1 MAGLALLTDH
11 RPRPRVKTQTCAL
24 RSLTAKGVSDMFIHF
39 SGQNHHKGGTPKD
52 PFFTFSARLA
62 QPRGQHPPHH
72 QHHLHQCPPWM
83 RMMHALP
90 GMLSTMGTP
99 QKTLVFDSA
108 GSRSKND
115 PFSPKTHPNILSP
128 LAARSQ
134 RKSIAH
140 GRRMVGGGRR
150 HRAAGPVPE
159 GRPSEPRPSAVSR
172 TTGSEAPRWP
182 DRSRFGLAAGLAA
195 LSLETKK
202 QSKATRVHAIKC
214 LRIGPCARCL
224 GTYRFEQCETLGQ

>member
-24 RSLTAKGVSDMFIHF
+24 RSLTAKGISDMFIHF
-39 SGQNHHKGGTPKD
+39 SGQNGCDHHKAGTPKD

-62 QPRGQHPPHH
+62 QPREQHPPHH

-83 RMMHALP
+83 RMMQAMP

-99 QKTLVFDSA
+99 RKTLVFDSA
-108 GSRSKND
+108 GSRSKNN

-150 HRAAGPVPE
+150 HR
-159 GRPSEPRPSAVSR
+159 
-172 TTGSEAPRWP
+172 
-182 DRSRFGLAAGLAA
+182 
-195 LSLETKK
+195 
-202 QSKATRVHAIKC
+202 
-214 LRIGPCARCL
+214 PC
-224 GTYRFEQCETLGQ
+224 T

>member
-1 MAGLALLTDH
+1 MT
-11 RPRPRVKTQTCAL
+11 TT
-24 RSLTAKGVSDMFIHF
+24 
-39 SGQNHHKGGTPKD
+39 KGGH

-83 RMMHALP
+83 RMMQAMP

-140 GRRMVGGGRR
+140 GRRMVGAWSAAVGGTGRPALYLKVGPPGLGLRPYHGPRGLKPPGGRIAPDSDSPR
-150 HRAAGPVPE
+150 GLQHYLLKPKNRARQRE
-159 GRPSEPRPSAVSR
+159 SMQLSAY
-172 TTGSEAPRWP
+172 G
-182 DRSRFGLAAGLAA
+182 
-195 LSLETKK
+195 
-202 QSKATRVHAIKC
+202 
-214 LRIGPCARCL
+214 
-224 GTYRFEQCETLGQ
+224 

>member
-39 SGQNHHKGGTPKD
+39 SGQNGCDHHKAGTPKD

-62 QPRGQHPPHH
+62 QPREQHPPHH

-83 RMMHALP
+83 RMMQAMP

-99 QKTLVFDSA
+99 RKTLVFDSA

-159 GRPSEPRPSAVSR
+159 GRPSGPRPSAVSR
-172 TTGSEAPRWP
+172 TTGSEAPRQGNA
-182 DRSRFGLAAGLAA
+182 S
-195 LSLETKK
+195 
-202 QSKATRVHAIKC
+202 
-214 LRIGPCARCL
+214 PCN
-224 GTYRFEQCETLGQ
+224 

>member
-1 MAGLALLTDH
+1 MVGGMGRAALYLKVTGFGLRPDHVRWPDLSASRHSRPPGKCTWGAGPVPEG
-11 RPRPRVKTQTCAL
+11 RPCGAEGPGGRTCVADRPPAAQTCAL

-39 SGQNHHKGGTPKD
+39 SGQNGCDHQKGGTRKD
-52 PFFTFSARLA
+52 PFLTFSARLA
-62 QPRGQHPPHH
+62 QPRGQHHPHH

-83 RMMHALP
+83 RMMQAMP

-99 QKTLVFDSA
+99 QKTLVFESA

-140 GRRMVGGGRR
+140 GPHGRRWSAAQGGR
-150 HRAAGPVPE
+150 
-159 GRPSEPRPSAVSR
+159 
-172 TTGSEAPRWP
+172 
-182 DRSRFGLAAGLAA
+182 
-195 LSLETKK
+195 
-202 QSKATRVHAIKC
+202 
-214 LRIGPCARCL
+214 PC
-224 GTYRFEQCETLGQ
+224 T

>member
-11 RPRPRVKTQTCAL
+11 RPRPPVKTQTCAL
-24 RSLTAKGVSDMFIHF
+24 RSLTAKGVSDIF
-39 SGQNHHKGGTPKD
+39 SGQNGCDHHKGGTPKD

-62 QPRGQHPPHH
+62 QSRGQHPPHH

-83 RMMHALP
+83 RMMQAMP

-99 QKTLVFDSA
+99 QKTLPFPPGSEVTAQKYSA
-108 GSRSKND
+108 Y
-115 PFSPKTHPNILSP
+115 
-128 LAARSQ
+128 
-134 RKSIAH
+134 
-140 GRRMVGGGRR
+140 
-150 HRAAGPVPE
+150 RAAGPVPE
-159 GRPSEPRPSAVSR
+159 GRPSGPRPSAVSR